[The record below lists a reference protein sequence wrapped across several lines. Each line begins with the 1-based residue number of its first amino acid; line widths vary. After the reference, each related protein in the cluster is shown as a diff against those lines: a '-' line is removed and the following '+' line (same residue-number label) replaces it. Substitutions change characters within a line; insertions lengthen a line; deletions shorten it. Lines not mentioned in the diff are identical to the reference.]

1 MIEAAL
7 AETGVPREH
16 CVMIG
21 DTQFDM
27 AMAVNAGVRALG
39 VDWGYH
45 SAQELFEAGAAA
57 VAASPAQLKE
67 LLK

>member
-1 MIEAAL
+1 
-7 AETGVPREH
+7 
-16 CVMIG
+16 
-21 DTQFDM
+21 
-27 AMAVNAGVRALG
+27 MAVNAEVRALG

-45 SAQELFEAGAAA
+45 SIEELFEAGAEA